1 MCDCLK
7 TVLEKITPMMQP
19 KKEVKDFRIDWADRV
34 LRMDG
39 GVGVGLYVEA
49 TYYNIKKNGDT
60 FANKTN
66 VKRFVVMSY
75 CPFCGQKFEK
85 GVPLLEEDENDE

>member
-34 LRMDG
+34 WRLDG
-39 GVGVGLYVEA
+39 GVGVGLYIEA
-49 TYYNIKKNGDT
+49 TYYGIKKNGDT
-60 FANKTN
+60 FANKTT
-66 VKRFVVMSY
+66 KRNFVAMTF
-75 CPFCGQKFEK
+75 CPFCGQKFKK
-85 GVPLLEEDENDE
+85 GEPLLEEDTDEQ

>member
-1 MCDCLK
+1 MMCDCLK
-7 TVLEKITPMMQP
+7 KVLENITPKMQP
-19 KKEVKDFRIDWADRV
+19 KKEVKDFKIDWADRV
-34 LRMDG
+34 WRFDG

-60 FANKTN
+60 FANRTKD
-66 VKRFVVMSY
+66 RMFVAMTF

-85 GVPLLEEDENDE
+85 GEPLLKEDTDA